1 MRTVYQIDSLPANGI
16 RVTSEGKLLRLL
28 FDFEKVEVSGEDAP
42 KADDLYYCESIDVN
56 GQSYGDIISAIVND
70 RYPTNEKDAIMA
82 NYELVKDGTSPE
94 DKSAEYIQEYK
105 DLQAWRTHAKEIA
118 HIVISEL
125 EIKQS

>member
-16 RVTSEGKLLRLL
+16 RVNGK
-28 FDFEKVEVSGEDAP
+28 
-42 KADDLYYCESIDVN
+42 
-56 GQSYGDIISAIVND
+56 SYGDIISAIVND

-125 EIKQS
+125 EIK

>member
-28 FDFEKVEVSGEDAP
+28 FDFEKVEVSREDAP

-56 GQSYGDIISAIVND
+56 GKSYGDIISAIVND

-82 NYELVKDGTSPE
+82 NYELVKDGTCPE

-125 EIKQS
+125 EIK